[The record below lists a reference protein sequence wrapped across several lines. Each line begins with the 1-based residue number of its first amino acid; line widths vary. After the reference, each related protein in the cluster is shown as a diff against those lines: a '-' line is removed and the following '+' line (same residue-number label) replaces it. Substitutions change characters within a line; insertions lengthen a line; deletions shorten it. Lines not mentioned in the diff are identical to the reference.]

1 MRKAAHLLLIASLFG
16 SAPSTVMGQSLAP
29 SGSMAAANL
38 GSPSDVRCKSDDATT
53 VVVCGRS
60 QQRYRIDPVVLEA
73 TREAEAPPPKP
84 NLDATA
90 APGCIGPNCGGGM
103 IPLVAMALTAVKAA
117 VLASQGDDW
126 RDALRTHP
134 DAYRQYEDAKARTSR
149 ISIGVTAGNRRQ

>member
-1 MRKAAHLLLIASLFG
+1 MGKAAHLLLIAGLFG
-16 SAPSTVMGQSLAP
+16 SAPSTAIGQSLAP
-29 SGSMAAANL
+29 LSSMAAAK
-38 GSPSDVRCKSDDATT
+38 SDQPSNVRCKSDDPTV

-84 NLDATA
+84 TLDATTA
-90 APGCIGPNCGGGM
+90 EGCVGPNCGGGT

-126 RDALRTHP
+126 RDAFRTHP

>member
-1 MRKAAHLLLIASLFG
+1 MRKAGHLLLIAGLFV
-16 SAPSTVMGQSLAP
+16 SAPSTAMGQSLAP
-29 SGSMAAANL
+29 TGSTAAARSD
-38 GSPSDVRCKSDDATT
+38 SPSEGRCKTEDPTV

-84 NLDATA
+84 KLDATTA
-90 APGCIGPNCGGGM
+90 SGCIGPNCGGGT

-117 VLASQGDDW
+117 VLASEGDDW
-126 RDALRTHP
+126 REAFRTHP